1 MAKTGISR
9 IDSLL
14 ARGPG
19 VAPVGPGDGDRDAVG
34 AIQDLLIG
42 LGNRQLPDVRLPA
55 HGTYGPMT
63 AQAVR
68 QFRASAGLPPSDAVD
83 TDCLQALVRGTP
95 AEPVAS
101 RSYIALCLNVPVSAA
116 AYLMTLTGLW
126 ESSARFA
133 RLNRNT
139 DRAGLSFGLIQWAQ
153 APGRLHEILQAFH
166 DTDAARF
173 SAVFG
178 GPEAA
183 GGLLAHT
190 LKPNGGVDNSGQT
203 TDPDFNLISG
213 PWDAR
218 FIAAGGDPVFQR
230 VQVTLATAD
239 ASGAYDRLKN
249 HTSLIASQRGV
260 GFLLDV
266 ANQHGPAGAL
276 SIYSAVATSPLRE
289 PELLQRMRDESVR
302 RVAAKYGAGSPEA
315 QSTASRRDWF
325 RTTGAL
331 SDQVFG
337 EDRMSTPA

>member
-1 MAKTGISR
+1 M
-9 IDSLL
+9 L
-14 ARGPG
+14 ARAPG
-19 VAPVGPGDGDRDAVG
+19 VAPVAPGDGDREAVG

-68 QFRASAGLPPSDAVD
+68 QFRAGAGLPASDAVD
-83 TDCLQALVRGTP
+83 TDCLQALVRSR
-95 AEPVAS
+95 ADEPVAS
-101 RSYIALCLNVPVSAA
+101 RSYLALCLDAPVSATA
-116 AYLMTLTGLW
+116 NLMLLTGVW
-126 ESSARFA
+126 ECGAQFA

-166 DTDAARF
+166 DADPARF
-173 SAVFG
+173 ASVFG
-178 GPEAA
+178 GPDASA
-183 GGLLAHT
+183 GVLAHT
-190 LKPNGGVDNSGQT
+190 SKANGGVDNSGQT
-203 TDPDFNLISG
+203 TDPNFNLIAD

-218 FIAAGGDPVFQR
+218 FLAAGGDPVFQR

-239 ASGAYDRLKN
+239 AASAYDRLRS

-260 GFLLDV
+260 GFLLDM

-276 SIYSAVATSPLRE
+276 SIYSAVATLPLSE
-289 PELLQRMRDESVR
+289 AELLRRMRDESVR
-302 RVAAKYGAGSPEA
+302 RVEAKYGAGSPEA

-325 RTTGAL
+325 RTTAVL
-331 SDQVFG
+331 SDGGFE
-337 EDRMSTPA
+337 EDRLATPVS

>member
-9 IDSLL
+9 IDNLL
-14 ARGPG
+14 AG
-19 VAPVGPGDGDRDAVG
+19 VAGAAPVGPGDTDRDVVG

-63 AQAVR
+63 IQAVR
-68 QFRASAGLPPSDAVD
+68 QFRATAGLPVSDVVD
-83 TDCLQALVRGTP
+83 AECLQALARSTP
-95 AEPVAS
+95 ADAVAS
-101 RSYIALCLNVPVSAA
+101 RCYLSLRLDIPVSATT
-116 AYLMTLTGLW
+116 YLMTLTGLW

-166 DTDAARF
+166 DADASRF
-173 SAVFG
+173 SSVFG
-178 GPEAA
+178 GPAVSD
-183 GGLLAHT
+183 GLLAHT
-190 LKPNGGVDNSGQT
+190 SKPSGGVDNSGQT
-203 TDPDFNLISG
+203 TDPNFNLIAH
-213 PWDAR
+213 PWDDR
-218 FIAAGGDPVFQR
+218 FIAAGCDPVFQK
-230 VQVTLATAD
+230 VQVTVATAD
-239 ASGAYDRLKN
+239 AGAAYGRLKDF
-249 HTSLIASQRGV
+249 TSLIRSQRGV

-276 SIYSAVATSPLRE
+276 SIYSAVATAPLSE
-289 PELLQRMRDESVR
+289 PDLLQRMRNESVR

-325 RTTGAL
+325 RTTAVL
-331 SDQVFG
+331 SDSAFA
-337 EDRMSTPA
+337 EDRVPTVA